1 MLTLHRAK
9 GQPEIWQTT
18 IYPGMRQSIICTLLA
33 SQDTMDTRKNCF
45 ELFGADFMLS
55 ESFEPWLIE
64 INSGPSMSSS
74 TSVTARMCAQVLE
87 DVIKGNQF
95 TLVEICRKKL
105 KEIKSSTAV
114 FAFTCL
120 PNWKFLHFLS

>member
-1 MLTLHRAK
+1 
-9 GQPEIWQTT
+9 
-18 IYPGMRQSIICTLLA
+18 MRQSIICTLLA
-33 SQDTMDTRKNCF
+33 SQNTMDTRKNCF

-87 DVIKGNQF
+87 DVIKGIVSQGSGTIPTNYF
-95 TLVEICRKKL
+95 
-105 KEIKSSTAV
+105 
-114 FAFTCL
+114 L
-120 PNWKFLHFLS
+120 PMEHIRDVIT